1 MPIHESKAP
10 IVIVNKHD
18 EVIVIENA
26 PIHEDT
32 FGTEATQCIASL

>member
-1 MPIHESKAP
+1 MPIHESKSQ

-26 PIHEDT
+26 AIREDKVE
-32 FGTEATQCIASL
+32 TEATQCIASL